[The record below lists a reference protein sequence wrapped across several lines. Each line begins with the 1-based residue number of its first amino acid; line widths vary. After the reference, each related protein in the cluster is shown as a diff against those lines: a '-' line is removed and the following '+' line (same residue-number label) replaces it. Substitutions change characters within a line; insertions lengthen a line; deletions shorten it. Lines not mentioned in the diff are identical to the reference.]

1 MQVNAVPPEST
12 DDFKNYLIN
21 SEEGIMNTK
30 LQLVAQ

>member
-1 MQVNAVPPEST
+1 MQVNVVPPEST

-30 LQLVAQ
+30 L